1 MANNR
6 LQTGTSK
13 GQRIAIWVIALF
25 TITSTVALYVG
36 SILASKNQA
45 TENAEQQEKIAA
57 YKKEAE
63 EYQKKVSAQAAELS
77 AKYYDSFKTYEKTP
91 SAFNAASVKDLSV
104 NDLKVGDGQE
114 ITDSSEYSA
123 YYVGWMPN
131 GTVFDGSF
139 ENGALKSP
147 LTISAGSQMIQ
158 GWTEGVKGMKVGGIR
173 EITIPSD
180 KAYGETGYPNQ
191 TDASKS
197 IPANT
202 PLKFI
207 VMIIPKI
214 EEIPQPDY
222 SKYFGE

>member
-57 YKKEAE
+57 YQ

-77 AKYYDSFKTYEKTP
+77 AKYYDSFKAYEKTP
-91 SAFNAASVKDLSV
+91 SAFNAASVKDLSMK
-104 NDLKVGDGQE
+104 DLKVGDGEE

-147 LTISAGSQMIQ
+147 LTISAGAQMIQ
-158 GWTEGVKGMKVGGIR
+158 GRTEGIKGMKVGGIR

-180 KAYGETGYPNQ
+180 KAYGETGSPNQ

-207 VMIIPKI
+207 VMVIPKI

-222 SKYFGE
+222 SKYFEE

>member
-1 MANNR
+1 MAKNR

-57 YKKEAE
+57 YQKEAE

-77 AKYYDSFKTYEKTP
+77 AKYYDLFKAYEKTP

-104 NDLKVGDGQE
+104 NDLKVGDGE
-114 ITDSSEYSA
+114 EMTDSSEYSA

-147 LTISAGSQMIQ
+147 LTISAGAQMIQ

-180 KAYGETGYPNQ
+180 KAYGEAGSPNQ